1 MEIITYYRSSSK
13 FAYYV
18 KSVGCICD
26 EDGWYDF
33 GISMQQLINSQ
44 DKVFHSAV
52 RNLKFLIR

>member
-13 FAYYV
+13 FAYV
-18 KSVGCICD
+18 KSVGCICYD
-26 EDGWYDF
+26 DGWYDF
-33 GISMQQLINSQ
+33 GISMDQLINSQ